1 MKVKVCGL
9 NNQSDIEL
17 LNKIGIDFMGFI
29 FYQKSPRYQNKSLIL
44 SNISK
49 YKVGVFVNE
58 DFESIRDK
66 ILKQNLTH
74 VQLHGDGLIKAQ
86 VKNTH

>member
-29 FYQKSPRYQNKSLIL
+29 FYQKSPRYQI
-44 SNISK
+44 
-49 YKVGVFVNE
+49 KV
-58 DFESIRDK
+58 
-66 ILKQNLTH
+66 
-74 VQLHGDGLIKAQ
+74 
-86 VKNTH
+86 